1 VSLRT
6 LSAGFQACHGTS
18 PMRWLREVRLQGA
31 HADLSRADG
40 SVADIAL
47 RWGFAHFGRFAAEY
61 ARRFGQSPSRTLR
74 R

>member
-1 VSLRT
+1 
-6 LSAGFQACHGTS
+6 
-18 PMRWLREVRLQGA
+18 MRWLREVRLQGA

-61 ARRFGQSPSRTLR
+61 ARRFGRSPSQTLR